1 MNKQQVREAVAHIR
15 QFTDM
20 QPQIAI
26 ILGSGLGP
34 FADTLDEAVVI
45 PTETIPHYPKSTVE
59 GHVGALVF
67 GKHKGVSVLAVKGRT
82 HFYEGYPIQKT
93 TFVVRI
99 IQMLDIPLLLVTN
112 ASGSTNLRM
121 PPGTLML
128 ITDQV
133 NFLFQN
139 PLRGPLEFGE
149 PRFPDMS
156 NVYAREYFDLVDQ
169 IALERGVALKRGVL
183 WVSTGPSYETAAE
196 IKMIRRFG
204 GDAVS
209 MSTVPEVITAAHAGI
224 KVIGISCITNYATGI
239 LPQKLTHDEVTET
252 ANRVNAQ
259 FTSLVSGIIESVPMF
274 QITKQGR

>member
-1 MNKQQVREAVAHIR
+1 MNKEQVLEAVSFVCQH
-15 QFTDM
+15 TDM
-20 QPQIAI
+20 QPKIAI
-26 ILGSGLGP
+26 VLGSGLGP
-34 FADTLDEAVVI
+34 FADTLENSTVI
-45 PTETIPHYPKSTVE
+45 PTEAIPHYPRSTVE
-59 GHVGALVF
+59 GHAGALVF
-67 GKHKGVSVLAVKGRT
+67 GMHKGVPVMAVKGRT
-82 HFYEGYPIQKT
+82 HFYEGYPVEQT

-99 IQMLDIPLLLVTN
+99 MQQLKIPLVLVTN

-121 PPGTLML
+121 PPGSLML

-156 NVYAREYFDLVDQ
+156 NVYTREYFDLVDQ
-169 IALERGVALKRGVL
+169 IALGKGIALKRGVL
-183 WVSTGPSYETAAE
+183 WVSSGPSYETAAE

-209 MSTVPEVITAAHAGI
+209 MSTVPEVIAGAHAGM

-239 LPQKLTHDEVTET
+239 LSRKLTHNEVTET
-252 ANRVNAQ
+252 ANRVNKQ
-259 FTSLVSGIIESVPMF
+259 FTSLVSGIIESVPLF
-274 QITKQGR
+274 EITE

>member
-1 MNKQQVREAVAHIR
+1 MNKAQVAEAVNFVR
-15 QFTDM
+15 RFTDM

-34 FADTLDEAVVI
+34 FADTLDDRTVI
-45 PTETIPHYPKSTVE
+45 PTADIPHYPRSTVQ

-67 GKHKGVSVLAVKGRT
+67 GKHKGISVMAVQGRT
-82 HFYEGYPIQKT
+82 HFYEGYPIEQT

-99 IQMLDIPLLLVTN
+99 MQQLDIPLLLVTN
-112 ASGSTNLRM
+112 ASGSTNLRV
-121 PPGTLML
+121 PPGSLML

-156 NVYAREYFDLVDQ
+156 NVYTREYFDLVDR

-183 WVSTGPSYETAAE
+183 WVSSGPSYETAAE

-209 MSTVPEVITAAHAGI
+209 MSTVPEVIAAAHAGM

-239 LPQKLTHDEVTET
+239 LPRKLTHDEVTET
-252 ANRVNAQ
+252 ANRVNRQ
-259 FTSLVSGIIESVPMF
+259 FTELVSGIIESVPLF
-274 QITKQGR
+274 NITK

>member
-1 MNKQQVREAVAHIR
+1 MMKKEHVVEAVEFIR
-15 QFTDM
+15 KHSDM
-20 QPQIAI
+20 KPQIAI

-34 FADTLDEAVVI
+34 FADTLENAVVI

-59 GHVGALVF
+59 GHAGALVL
-67 GKHKGVSVLAVKGRT
+67 GTHKGVPVFAVKGRT
-82 HFYEGYPIQKT
+82 HFYEGYSIDKV

-99 IQMLDIPLLLVTN
+99 MQMLKINLLLVTN

-121 PPGTLML
+121 EPGSLML

-156 NVYAREYFDLVDQ
+156 NVYSRELFDAVDQ
-169 IALERGVALKRGVL
+169 IALDRGIALKHGVL

-209 MSTVPEVITAAHAGI
+209 MSTVPEVITAAHAGM

-239 LPQKLTHDEVTET
+239 LPRKLSHDEVTET
-252 ANRVNAQ
+252 ANRVNEQ
-259 FTSLVSGIIESVPMF
+259 FTKLVSGIIESAPLF
-274 QITKQGR
+274 NITK